1 LVYKGGNGLDNN
13 QFKCAVCGNVYEKGL
28 TEDEALA
35 QLNEEFGG
43 IFTPDDCEL
52 VCDDCYNKMF
62 K

>member
-1 LVYKGGNGLDNN
+1 MDNN